1 MTESKQY
8 TKRLKAN
15 TPSDCSYSDCLS
27 SFRAVVDVCSVCESW
42 PSASARRRTRYTCR
56 VSWGPCQSH
65 LDSSVITYKTSI
77 VLEFINFVEGQTDA
91 CHSWTSMNNV
101 FSLILMDDKLISIL
115 SSIRLNLDM
124 SKANKQTV
132 HCLYNLDA
140 PSEPNT
146 VSHHPL
152 TIKQS
157 ILHKQLLLLSESR

>member
-1 MTESKQY
+1 MSV
-8 TKRLKAN
+8 LFAN
-15 TPSDCSYSDCLS
+15 HGQVRVHGGGQGIRFTTCVMGPLS
-27 SFRAVVDVCSVCESW
+27 EPPGQFS
-42 PSASARRRTRYTCR
+42 
-56 VSWGPCQSH
+56 
-65 LDSSVITYKTSI
+65 YKTSI

-91 CHSWTSMNNV
+91 CHSWTNMNNV

-140 PSEPNT
+140 PIEPNT